1 MRNKLL
7 LEELKRFNKIIGYDP
22 KNPMVNEDTES
33 ESVNSIISKL
43 KPDLPLNDTSDKIE
57 AILLLQKTLVAL
69 GKLNKSYGIDGD
81 GVDGDFGNDTKN
93 ALKNTINST
102 ELSDNNVNQFEG
114 VLEKNKSKITNVI
127 SDYETF
133 IEKFKEM
140 GGVSVEYMAICTTGK
155 GTKRLGSN
163 HYYPEL
169 SYVLKRKT
177 CVSKEEMAEAL
188 DKTFPDLSIL
198 GKTAILSVM
207 IKEQG
212 TGNSICGYNYN
223 YSGIQTDSG
232 RWGELD
238 EKISDM
244 FCSKDPA
251 GVRSFASFNSL
262 EDGISF
268 MKIAFDKKD
277 WFVELLKDVSDD
289 EVEQETFDLEEISK
303 KNADIWQTDWNLKL
317 NDEDYEK
324 FKKYGYNPNLKGK
337 SFSDSRGIYNK
348 SVEDFTDEEKKLHDN
363 NSKNYRTPESI
374 QKSLNSVSTFF
385 KKSFDIFKELRDNK
399 EQISI

>member
-1 MRNKLL
+1 MKNKLL

-22 KNPMVNEDTES
+22 KNPMINEGTES

-43 KPDLPLNDTSDKIE
+43 KPDLPLNDSSDKIE

-81 GVDGDFGNDTKN
+81 GVDGDFGGDTKN

-102 ELSDNNVNQFEG
+102 ELSDDNVNQFEV
-114 VLEKNKSKITNVI
+114 VLEKNKSKITNVV

-140 GGVSVEYMAICTTGK
+140 GGVSVEYMTICTTGK

-163 HYYPEL
+163 HYYPDL

-177 CVSKEEMAEAL
+177 CVSKEEMAESL
-188 DKTFPDLSIL
+188 DKTFPDLSIYS
-198 GKTAILSVM
+198 KSAILSVM

-212 TGNSICGYNYN
+212 KGDKICGANYN

-268 MKIAFDKKD
+268 MKIAFDKKN

-289 EVEQETFDLEEISK
+289 EVEQKTFDLEEISK

-324 FKKYGYNPNLKGK
+324 FKKYGYNSNLKGK

-348 SVEDFTDEEKKLHDN
+348 NVEDFTDEEKKLHNN
-363 NSKNYRTPESI
+363 NSRNYRTPESI
-374 QKSLNSVSTFF
+374 QKSLNSVSTFY
-385 KKSFDIFKELRDNK
+385 KKSFDIFKKIRDNK
-399 EQISI
+399 EQIST

>member
-1 MRNKLL
+1 MKNKLL
-7 LEELKRFNKIIGYDP
+7 VEELNRFKRILNYNP
-22 KNPMVNEDTES
+22 KNPMINEGTES
-33 ESVNSIISKL
+33 VIAKEIVDKL
-43 KPDLPLNDTSDKIE
+43 KPNFPLNDTSDAIE
-57 AILLLQKTLVAL
+57 SILLLQKTLVAL
-69 GKLNKSYGIDGD
+69 GKLNKTYGLDGD

-93 ALKNTINST
+93 ALKNTVNST
-102 ELSDNNVNQFEG
+102 ELSDDNINHFG
-114 VLEKNKSKITNVI
+114 SVLEKNESKITNVI
-127 SDYETF
+127 SNYETF

-140 GGVSVEYMAICTTGK
+140 GGVSVDYMTICTTGK

-163 HYYPEL
+163 RWYPEL

-177 CVSKEEMAEAL
+177 CVSKKEMAEAL
-188 DKTFPDLSIL
+188 SKTFPDLNMI
-198 GKTAILSVM
+198 GKSAILSVM

-212 TGNSICGYNYN
+212 KGDSICGVNYN

-232 RWGELD
+232 RWGVLD

-244 FCSKDPA
+244 FCSKDSA

-268 MKIAFDKKD
+268 MKIAFDSKD
-277 WFVELLKDVSDD
+277 WFVELLKDISDD

-348 SVEDFTDEEKKLHDN
+348 SVEDFTEEEKKLHNN

-374 QKSLNSVSTFF
+374 QKSLNSVSNFF
-385 KKSFDIFKELRDNK
+385 KKSFDIFKEISNSDN
-399 EQISI
+399 IDI

>member
-1 MRNKLL
+1 MKNKLL

-22 KNPMVNEDTES
+22 KNPMINEVTNS
-33 ESVNSIISKL
+33 KSVNSIIGKL
-43 KPDLPLNDTSDKIE
+43 KPYLPLNDRSDKIE

-69 GKLNKSYGIDGD
+69 GKLNKSYGLDGD

-93 ALKNTINST
+93 ALKNTIKST
-102 ELSDNNVNQFEG
+102 ELTDENVNKFEDVLVNNV
-114 VLEKNKSKITNVI
+114 SKISNVI
-127 SDYETF
+127 SNYETF

-140 GGVSVEYMAICTTGK
+140 GGVSVDYMTICKTGK

-163 HYYPEL
+163 HWYPEL

-177 CVSKEEMAEAL
+177 CVSKKEMAEAL

-198 GKTAILSVM
+198 GKSAILSVM

-212 TGNSICGYNYN
+212 KGDSICGVNYN
-223 YSGIQTDSG
+223 FSGIQTDSG
-232 RWGELD
+232 RWGKLD

-251 GVRSFASFNSL
+251 GVRSFASFDAL

-268 MKIAFDKKD
+268 MKIAFDNKD
-277 WFVELLKDVSDD
+277 WFVELLKDVNDD
-289 EVEQETFDLEEISK
+289 EVERETFNLEEISK

-317 NDEDYEK
+317 NDEDYKK
-324 FKKYGYNPNLKGK
+324 FKKYGYNPDLKGK

-385 KKSFDIFKELRDNK
+385 KDSFDIFKELRDNK
-399 EQISI
+399 

>member
-1 MRNKLL
+1 MKNKLL

-81 GVDGDFGNDTKN
+81 GVDGDFGDDTKI

-102 ELSDNNVNQFEG
+102 ELSDNNVNKFEV
-114 VLEKNKSKITNVI
+114 VLKKNESKITNVI

-188 DKTFPDLSIL
+188 DKTFPDLSIY
-198 GKTAILSVM
+198 GKSAILSVM

-212 TGNSICGYNYN
+212 KGDSICGANYN